1 MSTEPLPPSK
11 PFAPAVP
18 VAPAAGEFL
27 VFQAAD
33 AQTRVQ
39 VRLTDGALWLT
50 QRQMADLY
58 QKDVRTIN
66 EHLKNVYADGE
77 LNPDATIRKFR
88 TVALEGTRLVERLLD
103 HYNLDA
109 VLHVGYRV
117 RSHRGAQFRQWATE
131 TLKGYLVK
139 GFVLDDDRFKRGAD
153 ADYFENLLARIRD
166 IRSSEKMFWRKVL
179 DIYATS
185 VDYDARAEASQRFFA
200 TVQNKMH
207 WAAHGHT
214 AAELI
219 ALRAD
224 ASKPNAG
231 LMTWAAASTG
241 GEPRKADM
249 AVAKNYLNE
258 EELQVLNRIV
268 NAYLEFAELQALN
281 RQPMTMAQWM
291 GKLDDFL
298 RLSGRE
304 LLTHAGRITA
314 ETAQGKAESALA
326 SYRQQQWAQPSRAEQ
341 DFEAALARP
350 VKALAQQRKAT
361 PRPRPNVKPNKN
373 QQGEP

>member
-1 MSTEPLPPSK
+1 MSQPTPQLP
-11 PFAPAVP
+11 AT
-18 VAPAAGEFL
+18 GEFL
-27 VFQAAD
+27 LFQTAD

-39 VRLTDGALWLT
+39 VRLTDGVLWLT
-50 QRQMADLY
+50 QRQMAELY
-58 QKDVRTIN
+58 QKDVRTVN

-77 LNPDATIRKFR
+77 LNPEATIRKFR
-88 TVALEGTRLVERLLD
+88 IVAREGARDVERLVD

-109 VLHVGYRV
+109 VLQVGYRV
-117 RSHRGAQFRQWATE
+117 RSPRGAQFRQWATE
-131 TLKGYLVK
+131 TLKAYLVK
-139 GFVLDDDRFKRGAD
+139 GFVLDDERFKRGAD
-153 ADYFENLLARIRD
+153 ADYFEELLARIRD

-185 VDYDARAEASQRFFA
+185 VDYDPSAEASQRFFA

-224 ASKPNAG
+224 ASRPHAG
-231 LMTWAAASTG
+231 LLTWAAAPAG
-241 GEPRKADM
+241 GAPRKADVS
-249 AVAKNYLNE
+249 VAKNYLTE
-258 EELQVLNRIV
+258 DELQVLNRIV

-281 RQPMTMAQWM
+281 RQPVTMAQWI

-304 LLTHAGRITA
+304 ILTHAGRITA
-314 ETAQGKAESALA
+314 EAAQGKAEAA
-326 SYRQQQWAQPSRAEQ
+326 FEVYRQQQRALLSRAEQ
-341 DFEAALARP
+341 DFEAASLKP
-350 VKALAQQRKAT
+350 VKAPEKQVPRKAAAAKIGQT
-361 PRPRPNVKPNKN
+361 PKTNKK
-373 QQGEP
+373 GGA

>member
-1 MSTEPLPPSK
+1 MKPADAPRPSDV
-11 PFAPAVP
+11 PAG
-18 VAPAAGEFL
+18 GEFVL
-27 VFQAAD
+27 FQTED
-33 AQTRVQ
+33 AHSRVQ
-39 VRLTDGALWLT
+39 VRLIDGSLWLT
-50 QRQMADLY
+50 QRQMAELY
-58 QKDVRTIN
+58 QKDVRTVN

-77 LNPDATIRKFR
+77 LFPDATIRKFR
-88 TVALEGTRLVERLLD
+88 IVAREGTRDVERLVD

-117 RSHRGAQFRQWATE
+117 RSPRGAQFRQWATE
-131 TLKGYLVK
+131 TLKSYLVK

-153 ADYFENLLARIRD
+153 ADYFEELLARIRD

-185 VDYDARAEASQRFFA
+185 VDYDPSAEASQRFFS

-224 ASKPNAG
+224 PSKPNAG
-231 LMTWAAASTG
+231 LLTWAAAPTG
-241 GEPRKADM
+241 GAPRKADVS
-249 AVAKNYLNE
+249 VAKNYLTE
-258 EELQVLNRIV
+258 DELQVLNRIV

-281 RQPMTMAQWM
+281 RQPMTMAQWI

-304 LLTHAGRITA
+304 ILTHAGRITA
-314 ETAQGKAESALA
+314 EVAHDKAETAFEV
-326 SYRQQQWAQPSRAEQ
+326 YRQQQRALPSRAEQ
-341 DFEAALARP
+341 DFEANLLKPA
-350 VKALAQQRKAT
+350 KALETQVSKITHKKGTA
-361 PRPRPNVKPNKN
+361 
-373 QQGEP
+373 

>member
-1 MSTEPLPPSK
+1 MT
-11 PFAPAVP
+11 AV
-18 VAPAAGEFL
+18 GEFL
-27 VFQAAD
+27 VFQSAD

-50 QRQMADLY
+50 QRQMAELY
-58 QKDVRTIN
+58 QKDVRTVN

-77 LNPDATIRKFR
+77 LAPDATIRKFR
-88 TVALEGTRLVERLLD
+88 IVAPEGARNVERLVD

-117 RSHRGAQFRQWATE
+117 RSLRGAQFRQWATE

-139 GFVLDDDRFKRGAD
+139 GFVLDDERFKRGAD
-153 ADYFENLLARIRD
+153 ADYFEELLARIRD

-185 VDYDARAEASQRFFA
+185 IDYDGRAEASQQFFA

-224 ASKPNAG
+224 ATQPQAG
-231 LMTWAAASTG
+231 LMTWAAASVG
-241 GEPRKADM
+241 GKPRKADM
-249 AVAKNYLNE
+249 AVAKNYLND
-258 EELQVLNRIV
+258 EELPVLNRIV

-281 RQPMTMAQWM
+281 RQPMTMAQWI

-304 LLTHAGRITA
+304 ILTHAGRITA
-314 ETAQGKAESALA
+314 EAAQGQAEAEFA
-326 SYRQQQWAQPSRAEQ
+326 AYRQRQLAVPSVAEQ
-341 DFEAALARP
+341 DFEAALVKP
-350 VKALAQQRKAT
+350 IKALEAQRKPA
-361 PRPRPNVKPNKN
+361 PKARQNKK
-373 QQGEP
+373 GGA

>member
-1 MSTEPLPPSK
+1 MSTAKTPP
-11 PFAPAVP
+11 PAAVP
-18 VAPAAGEFL
+18 AGGEFVL
-27 VFQAAD
+27 FQTED

-39 VRLTDGALWLT
+39 VRLIDGVLWLT
-50 QRQMADLY
+50 QRQMAELY
-58 QKDVRTIN
+58 QKDVRTVN

-88 TVALEGTRLVERLLD
+88 IVAREGARDIERLVD

-117 RSHRGAQFRQWATE
+117 RSPRGAQFRQWATE
-131 TLKGYLVK
+131 TLKTYLVK

-153 ADYFENLLARIRD
+153 ADYFEELLARIRD

-185 VDYDARAEASQRFFA
+185 VDYDPSAEASQRFFA

-219 ALRAD
+219 ALRVD

-231 LMTWAAASTG
+231 LLTWAAAPAG
-241 GEPRKADM
+241 GLPRKADVS
-249 AVAKNYLNE
+249 VAKNYLTE
-258 EELQVLNRIV
+258 DELQVLNRIV

-281 RQPMTMAQWM
+281 RQPVTMAQWI

-304 LLTHAGRITA
+304 ILTHAGRITA
-314 ETAQGKAESALA
+314 EAAQGKAEAAYEVYRRQLRAL
-326 SYRQQQWAQPSRAEQ
+326 PSRAEQ
-341 DFEAALARP
+341 DFEAALLKP
-350 VKALAQQRKAT
+350 VKALAKQVPQTARAPAAKKVAPT
-361 PRPRPNVKPNKN
+361 KPLRTNKK
-373 QQGEP
+373 GSA